1 MTHDGYLAAIVAAV
15 AEYAIEHA
23 ERIRAAKVVYG
34 TGAGRAG
41 VLGTTFYGR
50 WQNGHPDA
58 VALVEVSAFQQDTP
72 SQVAVT
78 AVHELAHE
86 VAPVGAGHGAEW
98 KRIAGALG
106 LAAPSATSSGA
117 ETWDSFLPEARAVL
131 GAIPVPTDGKPLP
144 PAPRPGARQGPRPCS
159 AGNGVRGGR
168 SRGSGSGSRM
178 VKCTCAECGYTVRTT
193 AKWLSIGAPIC
204 PVDDHGPM
212 EHAVRDPVARLQYSK

>member
-1 MTHDGYLAAIVAAV
+1 MTHEGYLAAIVAAV
-15 AEYAIEHA
+15 AEYAPEHA

-34 TGAGRAG
+34 SGAGRAS

-50 WQNGHPDA
+50 WQNGHPEA
-58 VALVEVSAFQQDTP
+58 VPLVEVCAFQQDSP

-78 AVHELAHE
+78 AVHA

-98 KRIAGALG
+98 RQIARTLG

-131 GAIPVPTDGKPLP
+131 EVVEQPTDGKPLP

-159 AGNGVRGGR
+159 AGNGARGGR
-168 SRGSGSGSRM
+168 SRGEGSGSRM
-178 VKCTCAECGYTVRTT
+178 IKCT
-193 AKWLSIGAPIC
+193 APRQHQTWQTIL
-204 PVDDHGPM
+204 PDG
-212 EHAVRDPVARLQYSK
+212 Q